1 MEEGEVKEKVEEM
14 VEETVEG
21 PEEESE
27 EEPEPEEESEEESKP
42 EPEEGECE
50 CYSVDPPGRPWRST
64 FAFGTYQ
71 CTLCG
76 RRRKK

>member
-1 MEEGEVKEKVEEM
+1 MEEGKVKEEVEEM
-14 VEETVEG
+14 VEETVEEPEEESK

-27 EEPEPEEESEEESKP
+27 EEPEPE
-42 EPEEGECE
+42 PEEGQCE
-50 CYSVDPPGRPWRST
+50 CYSVDPPGQPWRST

-71 CTLCG
+71 CKLCG